1 MLLKISIK
9 LSNHNQSK
17 IDKLIVLKFDRLIV
31 IQYVNAYIGWKNR
44 NKKLYYTAATEYAP
58 RRKMKL

>member
-31 IQYVNAYIGWKNR
+31 IQYVNAYIG
-44 NKKLYYTAATEYAP
+44 
-58 RRKMKL
+58 